1 MLPLVAVLLP
11 LSLILLL
18 VVALGL
24 FLVPPFSGGMIFKAV
39 LAVGRRVAVVN
50 ALDLVVDV
58 PVLNAGISPVVSGIG
73 LGMGVV

>member
-1 MLPLVAVLLP
+1 
-11 LSLILLL
+11 
-18 VVALGL
+18 
-24 FLVPPFSGGMIFKAV
+24 MIFNAV
-39 LAVGRRVAVVN
+39 LADGRRVAVVN